1 MPGCQCHD
9 RPTTPIHSNGK
20 KGHLMTTSFASTID
34 VRQIAPQERHGLIFE
49 RLAALPAG
57 EALLLI
63 NDHDPV
69 PLRNQVDRQ
78 WPGQFEC
85 AYLDA
90 GPALW
95 RLEMRKAAA
104 PTKARSD
111 SCCSG
116 GACGG

>member
-1 MPGCQCHD
+1 
-9 RPTTPIHSNGK
+9 
-20 KGHLMTTSFASTID
+20 MTTSFASTID

-69 PLRNQVDRQ
+69 PLRSQVDRQ

-95 RLEMRKAAA
+95 RLEIRKAAA